1 MPWAASSQPAPSDQ
15 VAPRGACRDIARIV
29 CAAIGLMLASMA
41 FGQTVIPAP
50 GAGGAPQG
58 TPDFPDPYLW
68 HVTGLKPGQQLPV
81 LSGAGPRFRIIHA
94 LQEGAPVD
102 MQTCME
108 SQGGYWCR
116 IATVDR
122 PRISGWVDGRYVVKT
137 GGDPPGTIGGVP
149 VDPVIEIPV
158 GPGGKGGQG
167 HGGKGQGGYGGNGGN
182 QGGGW
187 GNGGYGNPFG
197 QGRGGQGDE

>member
-1 MPWAASSQPAPSDQ
+1 MRYAANSQPAHSERQ
-15 VAPRGACRDIARIV
+15 AAHGFRVVAA
-29 CAAIGLMLASMA
+29 AAIGLMLASAA
-41 FGQTVIPAP
+41 FGQTVITAP
-50 GAGGAPQG
+50 SLDGSAQG

-68 HVTGLKPGQQLPV
+68 HVTGLKPGQQLPI

-94 LQEGAPVD
+94 LQEGTPVD
-102 MQTCME
+102 MQNCME

-158 GPGGKGGQG
+158 GPGGKGRGGQG
-167 HGGKGQGGYGGNGGN
+167 HGGKGQGGYGGGN

-187 GNGGYGNPFG
+187 GNGGGYGNPFS
-197 QGRGGQGDE
+197 QGGNSGE